1 MFRHV
6 VLFRVRDDVT
16 DPEVSDAMAVLRQL
30 GTLPGVTGWTV
41 ALSLDERK
49 GRVII
54 EDGTFPDQGSFETWR
69 ARSQHQRAALRMSE
83 IADWLV
89 GDWNADA
96 ATNRL

>member
-16 DPEVSDAMAVLRQL
+16 DREVSEALAMLRRL

-54 EDGTFPDQGSFETWR
+54 EDGTFLDQGSFDTWR
-69 ARSQHQRAALRMSE
+69 ARSEHQAAALRMSE

-89 GDWNADA
+89 GDWSQ
-96 ATNRL
+96 

>member
-6 VLFRVRDDVT
+6 VLFRVRDEVT
-16 DPEVSDAMAVLRQL
+16 DPEVSDAMAMLRRL

-49 GRVII
+49 GRVIV
-54 EDGTFPDQGSFETWR
+54 EDGTFLDQASFVAWR
-69 ARSQHQRAALRMSE
+69 ARSEHEIAAFKMTE

-89 GDWNADA
+89 GDWQEHAVGN
-96 ATNRL
+96 